1 MCRDEIVFLITIPI
15 PFLST
20 SSYVNIIHFY
30 IYEVPFIYF
39 VSLLYCFKFLAL
51 YFYDCVSL
59 FSFML
64 IFICCWLWCCYVP
77 RWVLNYHLDLTWEVP
92 LGRRSPISSRHLG
105 TFYVLA
111 HIMLWEDGKPRT
123 WACKPRTRIN
133 EKRSSQKGA
142 HLGRFCQGI
151 LRANMIT
158 QLQNSRRL
166 ACLRNPRILI
176 HSWKGQG
183 LAMKTTRHVTEER

>member
-1 MCRDEIVFLITIPI
+1 
-15 PFLST
+15 
-20 SSYVNIIHFY
+20 
-30 IYEVPFIYF
+30 
-39 VSLLYCFKFLAL
+39 
-51 YFYDCVSL
+51 
-59 FSFML
+59 
-64 IFICCWLWCCYVP
+64 
-77 RWVLNYHLDLTWEVP
+77 LNYHLDLTWEVP

-105 TFYVLA
+105 TFYVLT

-123 WACKPRTRIN
+123 RACKPRTRIN

-183 LAMKTTRHVTEER
+183 LAMKTTRHVTEERKESLSLSGWRKGTDKTFITSIFNNLHSLSWLH